1 MIMMI
6 TMMKVLVI
14 MKFCSDQMMTR
25 NISRQLMLMM
35 MMMMMMMR
43 GEKMRN
49 IRMI

>member
-35 MMMMMMMR
+35 MMMMMMR